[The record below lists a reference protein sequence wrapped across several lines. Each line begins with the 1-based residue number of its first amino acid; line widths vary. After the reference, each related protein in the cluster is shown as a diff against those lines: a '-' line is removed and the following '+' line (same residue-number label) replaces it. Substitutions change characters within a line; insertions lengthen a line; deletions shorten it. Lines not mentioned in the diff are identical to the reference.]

1 MSIEIIKE
9 KLDSDRVRGLDLASL
24 RYSKYSEDSM
34 EIEDKCANGS
44 GSLKCINKLVDESD
58 VQYIILNDQSSIKIF
73 LRDIQYITED
83 SDINYTDDLEVKFA
97 NLKLFQTGDNDK
109 TYTFYEN
116 YGYIPTNIFI
126 REWGN
131 QVDTYNKFII
141 KNFQQFVNAEYEIYH
156 IFEGTEGNEWAENGN
171 IKKKAVPEKT
181 ALIGKN
187 KVAII
192 KYCQDIQDLRKSIKD
207 MPIDASKWR
216 EEQDKIPCV
225 EVALEYLE
233 DKQEIIVTGEV
244 SENDILILQES
255 HKSITELEKI
265 LKQVKVKGQ
274 AVEIYNTIF
283 EGHFDNL
290 SHSLHILNIPFIKSL
305 KYNSEIGNIEEF
317 IKFYKI
323 SLNYLITNSNIG
335 ISLNNIDSKIW
346 TISSS
351 FTYSPQRYIELYEF
365 INQEIKKIED
375 PNKPDSETYRYLYTL
390 LDNKSYFSDAQINV
404 IETFNELSE
413 DKKNRTE
420 ELEKLIRILNNNIE
434 QPRDLTEET
443 AEINEYIEGMTG
455 HNNQDN
461 VKIIR
466 ILHSKNPYI
475 IKLGDFLD
483 LVFKLWIYMNG
494 LIKEKTKNKT
504 KNFLLKLF
512 FGVNEY
518 YTDEKWENGL
528 VKALGLMTCGEET
541 TIPELAYLYKTIQ
554 HENVRFNSK
563 QFEGLGLGLDW
574 GKYNTG
580 EGCENFDDMK
590 LVYEDDYKIHRS
602 FLSEHSGEE
611 LSCIKIIIHYKEEAE
626 DGAASGPTSN
636 GGGITPNQNKYELK
650 GGGPKTKKLLK
661 EFQKLCIG
669 SYNIDGIWHYKR
681 LFNSV
686 ITNTSVILRNK
697 YRTLFHSNPNN
708 TKPIQTQ
715 QIKFENL
722 IEAKITQSLSFYLQ
736 LVENGDLD
744 LDRYIDIKTNKIYQH
759 KSIMFKIFGDLY
771 NKYKR
776 GKEYKLSSI
785 TKSFLR
791 QNYEL
796 YESYYR
802 KYNQESTKIAFLD
815 DLKFHLF

>member
-1 MSIEIIKE
+1 M
-9 KLDSDRVRGLDLASL
+9 
-24 RYSKYSEDSM
+24 Y
-34 EIEDKCANGS
+34 
-44 GSLKCINKLVDESD
+44 
-58 VQYIILNDQSSIKIF
+58 
-73 LRDIQYITED
+73 
-83 SDINYTDDLEVKFA
+83 
-97 NLKLFQTGDNDK
+97 
-109 TYTFYEN
+109 
-116 YGYIPTNIFI
+116 
-126 REWGN
+126 N
-131 QVDTYNKFII
+131 Q
-141 KNFQQFVNAEYEIYH
+141 
-156 IFEGTEGNEWAENGN
+156 
-171 IKKKAVPEKT
+171 
-181 ALIGKN
+181 
-187 KVAII
+187 
-192 KYCQDIQDLRKSIKD
+192 
-207 MPIDASKWR
+207 
-216 EEQDKIPCV
+216 
-225 EVALEYLE
+225 
-233 DKQEIIVTGEV
+233 
-244 SENDILILQES
+244 
-255 HKSITELEKI
+255 
-265 LKQVKVKGQ
+265 
-274 AVEIYNTIF
+274 
-283 EGHFDNL
+283 
-290 SHSLHILNIPFIKSL
+290 
-305 KYNSEIGNIEEF
+305 
-317 IKFYKI
+317 
-323 SLNYLITNSNIG
+323 
-335 ISLNNIDSKIW
+335 
-346 TISSS
+346 
-351 FTYSPQRYIELYEF
+351 LYEF

-390 LDNKSYFSDAQINV
+390 LDNKSYFSDAQIMV
-404 IETFNELSE
+404 IEKFNELSE
-413 DKKNRTE
+413 EDKNKTE
-420 ELEKLIRILNNNIE
+420 ELENLIRILNNIEIE
-434 QPRDLTEET
+434 QQRDLTVET

-483 LVFKLWIYMNG
+483 LVFKLWIYMND
-494 LIKEKTKNKT
+494 LIKEKEEAKKETTK
-504 KNFLLKLF
+504 FLLKLF

-518 YTDEKWENGL
+518 YTDKKWENGL

-563 QFEGLGLGLDW
+563 QFEGLGLGLVLDW

-580 EGCENFDDMK
+580 EECDNFDAME

-669 SYNIDGIWHYKR
+669 SYNIDGTWHYKR
-681 LFNSV
+681 VFNSV

-697 YRTLFHSNPNN
+697 YKTLFHSNPNN
-708 TKPIQTQ
+708 TIPIERPQL
-715 QIKFENL
+715 KFEDL
-722 IEAKITQSLSFYLQ
+722 IDAKITQSLSFYLQ

-796 YESYYR
+796 YESYYI
-802 KYNQESTKIAFLD
+802 KYNQESKKFIFLLN
-815 DLKFHLF
+815 LKLHLF